1 MKAAKHRDIVEPGR
15 EHVHYLPWGA
25 LMSAYA
31 QQRLVLWVMA
41 AALVLSVVG
50 NILLAFLYTR
60 RETWVF
66 VKDSLGNVVQA
77 DPDSFLR
84 GNYRRDDNE
93 IKGFVLRFCRDA
105 YEFTPLDVRD
115 KVQFAFRF
123 VDPKTQ
129 GAVSNGLRISER
141 AKQIEQGL
149 SVKIDEDIEKGRLV
163 ELSITRRDPLEVLAV
178 FSRLAV
184 ASNGSVTPMQP
195 IAVRVTLRQVPRSP
209 HNPNGL
215 VVTDLTTTNS

>member
-1 MKAAKHRDIVEPGR
+1 MTAAKRQDVIEAGR

-31 QQRLVLWVMA
+31 QQRLVLWIMA
-41 AALVLSVVG
+41 VALVLSVVG
-50 NILLAFLYTR
+50 NCLLALFYMR

-66 VKDSLGNVVQA
+66 VKDNLGNVVQA
-77 DPDSFLR
+77 DPESFLR
-84 GNYRRDDNE
+84 GNGNRDDNE

-115 KVQFAFRF
+115 KARYAFRF
-123 VDPKTQ
+123 VDPKVQ
-129 GAVSNGLRISER
+129 GAVSNALRITER

-149 SVKIDEDIEKGRLV
+149 SVKIDEDIERGRLV

-178 FSRLAV
+178 FSRMAV
-184 ASNGSVTPMQP
+184 SSTGTANALPP
-195 IAVRVTLRQVPRSP
+195 IAVRVTLRLVPRSP
-209 HNPNGL
+209 YNPNGL

>member
-1 MKAAKHRDIVEPGR
+1 MKAARRQDVVEPGR
-15 EHVHYLPWGA
+15 EHVHYLPWGS

-31 QQRLVLWVMA
+31 QQRVVLWAMA
-41 AALVLSVVG
+41 VGLSLSVIG
-50 NILLAFLYTR
+50 NCLLALCYMR

-66 VKDSLGNVVQA
+66 VKDGLGNVVQA

-84 GNYRRDDNE
+84 GNAKREDNE
-93 IKGFVLRFCRDA
+93 IKGFVLRFVRDA

-115 KVQFAFRF
+115 KAQYAFRF
-123 VDPKTQ
+123 VDPKVQ
-129 GAVSNGLRISER
+129 GAVSNGLRIQER
-141 AKQIEQGL
+141 ARQIEQGL

-184 ASNGSVTPMQP
+184 SSTGSVSPMPP
-195 IAVRVTLRQVPRSP
+195 IAVRVTLRLVPRSP